1 MITYESLA
9 ARPSAF
15 ASLSGLSLPDFEA
28 LYRDFAAAYAQDR
41 QHSLTRRG
49 QTRQRAAGGDTQ
61 FSQDG
66 RTRLLMALVFLRVY
80 PTYEVLAFFFSL
92 HKANAQR
99 GVVDVL
105 ATLEVHTVFVCER
118 PAQERQKLRSV
129 QAVMDAFPDVRLVID
144 AKEQRIQRPGGED
157 DKGNSRQKPFYSGK
171 KKAHTTPI
179 KPLKTQVAVAPDGSF
194 QSVGKSVPGSV
205 HDLTLLRQSDLLH
218 RLPSAEGVMLDKGYD
233 GIQRLDPKAPD
244 KNGPPHPYHL
254 SHKARR
260 GHPLTDEQK
269 AFNAHLS
276 SYRIVV
282 EHSLAQMNQFQA
294 LAQVFTPLL
303 RPCEQGFRH
312 DHDQHSGLTRIVAGL
327 VNRRV
332 SQRPLKTYSVV

>member
-9 ARPSAF
+9 VRPAAF
-15 ASLSGLSLPDFEA
+15 ASLSGLTLPDFEA
-28 LYRDFAAAYAQDR
+28 VYQDFAAAYATDR

-49 QTRQRAAGGDTQ
+49 QTRRRAAGGGTP
-61 FSQDG
+61 FTHDG

-99 GVVDVL
+99 GVTDVL
-105 ATLEVHTVFVCER
+105 ATLEAHTAFVCER
-118 PAQERQKLRSV
+118 PAEDRKKLRSV
-129 QAVMDAFPDVRLVID
+129 QAVMDAFPDVHLVID
-144 AKEQRIQRPGGED
+144 AKEQRVQRPGGD
-157 DKGNSRQKPFYSGK
+157 DDRGNSRQKPFYSGK
-171 KKAHTTPI
+171 KKAHT
-179 KPLKTQVAVAPDGSF
+179 LKTQVAVAPDGSF

-218 RLPSAEGVMLDKGYD
+218 RLPKTEGVMLDKGYD
-233 GIQRLDPKAPD
+233 GIQRPDPKGPD
-244 KNGPPHPYHL
+244 KNGPLHPYHL
-254 SHKARR
+254 PHKARR

-276 SYRIVV
+276 AYRSVV
-282 EHSLAQMNQFQA
+282 EHSLAQMNQFQV
-294 LAQVFTPLL
+294 LAQV
-303 RPCEQGFRH
+303 FRH
-312 DHDQHSGLTRIVAGL
+312 DHDKHSGLTRIVAGL

-332 SQRPLKTYSVV
+332 AQRPLKRYPAL

>member
-15 ASLSGLSLPDFEA
+15 TSLSGLTLADFEA
-28 LYRDFAAAYAQDR
+28 LYQDFAAAYATDR
-41 QHSLTRRG
+41 QRSLTRAGRP
-49 QTRQRAAGGDTQ
+49 RRRAAGGGTP
-61 FSQDG
+61 FTHDG

-105 ATLEVHTVFVCER
+105 ATLEAHTVFVCER

-157 DKGNSRQKPFYSGK
+157 DNGNSRQKPFYSGK
-171 KKAHTTPI
+171 KKAHT
-179 KPLKTQVAVAPDGSF
+179 LKTQVAVAPDGSF

-205 HDLTLLRQSDLLH
+205 HDLTLLRQSDLLY

-254 SHKARR
+254 PHKARR

-294 LAQVFTPLL
+294 LAQVF
-303 RPCEQGFRH
+303 RH
-312 DHDQHSGLTRIVAGL
+312 DHDRHSGLTRIVAGL

-332 SQRPLKTYSVV
+332 SQRPLKTYPVV